1 MNSVK
6 HMDSMGANTERLPKP
21 KPAGYSGPRDLT
33 PQEIESLRQDRKQAH
48 MANMAYFA
56 KVYPRK

>member
-1 MNSVK
+1 
-6 HMDSMGANTERLPKP
+6 MDSMGANTERLPKP